1 MPFLLV
7 PLDKAVLEG
16 SALLPVVTA
25 DIVFLKEDP
34 EFLFAGEVTVSFLD
48 AHNDLGGMP
57 VPVVVV
63 GIAYEK
69 IKIEVD

>member
-34 EFLFAGEVTVSFLD
+34 EFLFAGEVTVFFRD